1 MNREVQLKAEQLNKR
16 RKHRNI
22 WYRIL
27 SVPVCIVV
35 FITTY
40 AMILPAI
47 TLESTPDTY
56 CGLEEHIHGDEC
68 YETPSVPAH
77 KEIKCSAADN
87 LAEGEYIVHTHNSFC
102 FDDKGE
108 LICGLEEQTEHTH
121 TDECYKNGKLVCEKQ
136 TPVIHQHTAECVVT
150 VPATEPQ
157 GLICTKTEHRH
168 TESCFINPES
178 RLLNTAALTAAE
190 TQPDGK
196 TDNDSTSAAIK
207 NEKEVYTQNGT
218 TTIYRSSYSDKATSK
233 IESEFTGVQ
242 TDDGKVVTDKTVI
255 YGKDDYSAFST
266 YDQNTFSVALSALGQ
281 QYENT
286 DTTVIKTPLD
296 IVFIL
301 DTSGSMVADGISRAE
316 DAVKTLNE
324 LAKYV
329 MELNSEN
336 RFGIA
341 TFSSN
346 SSNTYNNG
354 FDSNEL
360 LPIGSYGNAKTGD
373 ILTYTAGTYRNSYYN
388 ATVKV
393 NTSVSGT
400 SSANSTY
407 FYGGTYTTAGY
418 YKAAQM
424 LQNTTGKTVTV
435 NGQEIERVPIVILI
449 TDGATTYSSG
459 GTNKYEYSST
469 KNRNSTGNSMSND
482 DLFYTILSAYHYKQQ
497 VSSAYFNNAKM
508 YTVGIG
514 EDAVSDIEFQT
525 NLDPTDTNISG
536 LGSDYS
542 TAKSN
547 LLNKSNFPSSYTSQ
561 HGTEYYFCNGTYTS
575 ENFDPLLTAKLKE
588 FIRENAGEYIYSSSS
603 RTETNIEMTDIIGS
617 GMELKSG
624 FVLRYDGTNYPLSL
638 TGTSGGVSTYKYTG
652 SVTVKANQYGDP
664 VSLSEI
670 TVTVD
675 TTAGGNQRV
684 TWDLP
689 SSLLPEY
696 THAKTGSWY
705 YPMLPVRLLYQ
716 VGLTEES
723 EQAVRNLTD
732 TSGELTFYTNAYG
745 AGINNAVAVVEP
757 TEASGDVSYNPYYE
771 SYTGETK
778 NKDENTTITGSA
790 YREVTKNGDQ
800 INFVMG
806 NNGKLVFW
814 AYTKTPDETSA
825 KTSVVAKKVW
835 KDKNGSEITDTSG
848 LPGITAVAKAD
859 GIIKYTAVLNA
870 ANEWTHTFDNLPTEW
885 DDGTEITWTVD
896 EESVPSG
903 YEKESVEDSGA
914 TTTSG
919 GSSTVTSLENGGIY
933 VFRNRSNYSIKNS
946 SGSTISS
953 ATGEDT
959 DTTIQW
965 KAIAQSN
972 GKFRLQNVSTGNYLA
987 VYATSSR
994 GLTSYYVTADGGNTS
1009 SYVYDFTLTDNELHV
1024 EVNNT
1029 DRRIRITSNTGST
1042 IGTQTSSSQTLT
1054 VLTVTKVGS
1063 SARTFTITNKEKS
1076 TAALTVTKTV
1086 RASDTNGE
1094 FNFEISVDGGTPVSF
1109 ALKNGETYTLDDIA
1123 IGSQVTLKELNSDGY
1138 SVSFIKDGKTVQ
1150 SGVDSYAFTADGD
1163 ISLTVQNTAG
1173 VVLPE
1178 TGGRGTFLW
1187 IYGGLGIMLGAV
1199 VTGYFLR
1206 RRYRKEG
1213 N

>member
-35 FITTY
+35 FVTTY

-56 CGLEEHIHGDEC
+56 CGLEEHIHVDEC
-68 YETPSVPAH
+68 YETPSMPAH

-87 LAEGEYIVHTHNSFC
+87 LVEGEYIVHTHNSFC

-108 LICGLEEQTEHTH
+108 LICGLEEQSEHNH
-121 TDECYKNGKLVCEKQ
+121 TGECYENGKLVCEKQ

-178 RLLNTAALTAAE
+178 RLLNTAALTASE

-196 TDNDSTSAAIK
+196 TDNDSTSAAVK

-218 TTIYRSSYSDKATSK
+218 TTIFRSSYSDKATSK

-255 YGKDDYSAFST
+255 YGKDDYSAFTT
-266 YDQNTFSVALSALGQ
+266 YNQNTFSVVLSALGQ

-301 DTSGSMVADGISRAE
+301 DTSGSMVAGGISRAS

-336 RFGIA
+336 RFGVA
-341 TFSSN
+341 TFSSDYD
-346 SSNTYNNG
+346 NTYNNG

-360 LPIGSYGNAKTGD
+360 LPIGSYENAKTDD
-373 ILTYTAGTYRNSYYN
+373 ILTYTAGTSRQSYYN

-400 SSANSTY
+400 SNANSTY

-418 YKAAQM
+418 YEAAEM
-424 LQNTTGKTVTV
+424 LKNTTGKTVTV
-435 NGQEIERVPIVILI
+435 NGQEIERVPIIILI
-449 TDGATTYSSG
+449 TDGATTFSSG

-469 KNRNSTGNSMSND
+469 QDGSGSSMSNNN
-482 DLFYTILSAYHYKQQ
+482 LFYTILSAYHYKAQ
-497 VSSAYFNNAKM
+497 VSEAYFDNAKM

-514 EDAVSDIEFQT
+514 DDAASLE
-525 NLDPTDTNISG
+525 NLANLNPTEENLNNITSNT
-536 LGSDYS
+536 YR

-547 LLNKSNFPSSYTSQ
+547 LLNKSGFPSSYTSR
-561 HGTEYYFCNGTYTS
+561 HGTEYYFCDGTYTS

-603 RTETNIEMTDIIGS
+603 RTQTNIEMTDIIGS

-624 FVLRYDGTNYPLSL
+624 FVLRYDGTNYPLTL

-675 TTAGGNQRV
+675 TTGGNQRI

-696 THAKTGSWY
+696 THAKTGNWY

-723 EQAVRNLTD
+723 EQAVKNLTD
-732 TSGELTFYTNAYG
+732 TSGEITFYANAYG

-757 TEASGDVSYNPYYE
+757 TEAQGNISENPYYLN
-771 SYTGETK
+771 YTGETK
-778 NKDENTTITGSA
+778 GKDENTTLTRSA
-790 YREVTKNGDQ
+790 YRESSKSGEKIT
-800 INFVMG
+800 FVMG
-806 NNGKLVFW
+806 NNGKLVFS
-814 AYTKTPDETSA
+814 ANTRTLDGTSA

-835 KDKNGSEITDTSG
+835 KDKNGSEITDTAV
-848 LPGITAVAKAD
+848 LPEITAVAKAD

-896 EESVPSG
+896 EEFVPSG
-903 YEKESVEDSGA
+903 YEKEIVEDSSA

-919 GSSTVTSLENGGIY
+919 GSSTVTALEDGGIY
-933 VFRNRSNYSIKNS
+933 IFRRQGSTYAIKNP
-946 SGSTISS
+946 SGNTVSS

-959 DTTIQW
+959 DASIQW

-987 VYATSSR
+987 VYSSSF
-994 GLTSYYVTADGGNTS
+994 GWWSSYSVTADGGSSSNYSYDFLLTDGRLQVSIGSSTRYITVTTGYSASIGTTTS
-1009 SYVYDFTLTDNELHV
+1009 STN
-1024 EVNNT
+1024 
-1029 DRRIRITSNTGST
+1029 SNTN
-1042 IGTQTSSSQTLT
+1042 
-1054 VLTVTKVGS
+1054 LTVTKVGS

-1086 RASDTNGE
+1086 RAPDTNGE
-1094 FNFEISVDGGTPVSF
+1094 FNFEISVDGGTSVSF
-1109 ALKNGETYTLDDIA
+1109 TLKNGETYMLDNIA
-1123 IGSQVTLKELNSDGY
+1123 IGSQVTVKELNSDGY
-1138 SVSFIKDGKTVQ
+1138 SVSFIKDGEIKQ
-1150 SGVDSYAFTADGD
+1150 SGVESYTFTADGD

-1173 VVLPE
+1173 VELPE
-1178 TGGRGTFLW
+1178 TGGRGIYLW

>member
-1 MNREVQLKAEQLNKR
+1 M
-16 RKHRNI
+16 
-22 WYRIL
+22 
-27 SVPVCIVV
+27 
-35 FITTY
+35 
-40 AMILPAI
+40 
-47 TLESTPDTY
+47 
-56 CGLEEHIHGDEC
+56 
-68 YETPSVPAH
+68 
-77 KEIKCSAADN
+77 
-87 LAEGEYIVHTHNSFC
+87 
-102 FDDKGE
+102 
-108 LICGLEEQTEHTH
+108 
-121 TDECYKNGKLVCEKQ
+121 
-136 TPVIHQHTAECVVT
+136 
-150 VPATEPQ
+150 
-157 GLICTKTEHRH
+157 
-168 TESCFINPES
+168 
-178 RLLNTAALTAAE
+178 
-190 TQPDGK
+190 
-196 TDNDSTSAAIK
+196 
-207 NEKEVYTQNGT
+207 
-218 TTIYRSSYSDKATSK
+218 
-233 IESEFTGVQ
+233 
-242 TDDGKVVTDKTVI
+242 
-255 YGKDDYSAFST
+255 
-266 YDQNTFSVALSALGQ
+266 
-281 QYENT
+281 
-286 DTTVIKTPLD
+286 
-296 IVFIL
+296 
-301 DTSGSMVADGISRAE
+301 
-316 DAVKTLNE
+316 
-324 LAKYV
+324 
-329 MELNSEN
+329 
-336 RFGIA
+336 
-341 TFSSN
+341 
-346 SSNTYNNG
+346 
-354 FDSNEL
+354 
-360 LPIGSYGNAKTGD
+360 
-373 ILTYTAGTYRNSYYN
+373 
-388 ATVKV
+388 
-393 NTSVSGT
+393 
-400 SSANSTY
+400 
-407 FYGGTYTTAGY
+407 
-418 YKAAQM
+418 
-424 LQNTTGKTVTV
+424 
-435 NGQEIERVPIVILI
+435 
-449 TDGATTYSSG
+449 
-459 GTNKYEYSST
+459 
-469 KNRNSTGNSMSND
+469 
-482 DLFYTILSAYHYKQQ
+482 
-497 VSSAYFNNAKM
+497 
-508 YTVGIG
+508 
-514 EDAVSDIEFQT
+514 
-525 NLDPTDTNISG
+525 
-536 LGSDYS
+536 
-542 TAKSN
+542 
-547 LLNKSNFPSSYTSQ
+547 
-561 HGTEYYFCNGTYTS
+561 
-575 ENFDPLLTAKLKE
+575 
-588 FIRENAGEYIYSSSS
+588 
-603 RTETNIEMTDIIGS
+603 
-617 GMELKSG
+617 
-624 FVLRYDGTNYPLSL
+624 
-638 TGTSGGVSTYKYTG
+638 
-652 SVTVKANQYGDP
+652 TVKANQYGDP

-696 THAKTGSWY
+696 THAQTGSWY

-835 KDKNGSEITDTSG
+835 KDKDGSEITDTSG
-848 LPGITAVAKAD
+848 LPEITAVAKAD

-914 TTTSG
+914 TIASG
-919 GSSTVTSLENGGIY
+919 GSSTVTSLEDGGIY
-933 VFRNRSNYSIKNS
+933 IFRRQDSSYAIKNS

-972 GKFRLQNVSTGNYLA
+972 GKFRLQNVSTGNYLG
-987 VYATSSR
+987 VYYTRGSS
-994 GLTSYYVTADGGNTS
+994 TITADSGNS
-1009 SYVYDFTLTDNELHV
+1009 SNYSYDFLLTNNNLQV
-1024 EVNNT
+1024 TVNNNT
-1029 DRRIRITSNTGST
+1029 RYITISTNWGASVSTTGS
-1042 IGTQTSSSQTLT
+1042 SSGSNAKF
-1054 VLTVTKVGS
+1054 TVTKVGS

-1109 ALKNGETYTLDDIA
+1109 ALKNGETYTLDNIA

-1178 TGGRGTFLW
+1178 TGGRGTYLW